1 MCTGSAL
8 QILASSQITARYS
21 VLILTSFTLILALAE
36 VSIKAQLNCRAK
48 FTPWSLPTTRSSSKS
63 HLFPTNTIGTSSVSC
78 TQGTS
83 LQIKYFAVGQITIES
98 QVHCSINYSC
108 AIIHVK
114 WLRGMVRE
122 QHFRDMAVPR
132 ASGLTL
138 TLERQ
143 HITDAAYSPRLI

>member
-78 TQGTS
+78 TQGTT
-83 LQIKYFAVGQITIES
+83 LQIKYFAVGQITTEF
-98 QVHCSINYSC
+98 QVHC
-108 AIIHVK
+108 
-114 WLRGMVRE
+114 
-122 QHFRDMAVPR
+122 
-132 ASGLTL
+132 
-138 TLERQ
+138 
-143 HITDAAYSPRLI
+143 